1 MLLSLYIQFTLY
13 LNSTGLKA
21 DEVPRIRAFSQ
32 PSQCDNDLNVATGIK
47 VITATND
54 SPALCWVRASYSTR
68 TTSFDLHQ
76 NPMRWIYSRVL

>member
-1 MLLSLYIQFTLY
+1 MLLSLYIDFTLY

-21 DEVPRIRAFSQ
+21 DEVPSIHAFSQ

-54 SPALCWVRASYSTR
+54 SPALCWVLCQLLYKDYLIWSPPKPYAVNI
-68 TTSFDLHQ
+68 Q
-76 NPMRWIYSRVL
+76 

>member
-54 SPALCWVRASYSTR
+54 SPALCWVLCQL
-68 TTSFDLHQ
+68 LHKDYL
-76 NPMRWIYSRVL
+76 I